1 VTTPERAG
9 GPVFVTGGNG
19 FIGSRVVRLLV
30 ESGRRVRCLL
40 RSTSRTERLAGLE
53 FETAI
58 GDVRDAESVRRG
70 MDGCPAVI
78 HLAGLSSWSDI
89 ASPLMPEVV
98 VGGTRNA
105 LTAAGLYPGRRM
117 VFVSS
122 ASAVNGSKEPVVHDE
137 ESACTLPLDEYTYP
151 KAKRDAEVLCRR
163 AAEGGLPVVIVNPA
177 EVYGPNDTSLI
188 TASSLVDFANG
199 PFAVVCDGGT
209 SVVHVDDA
217 AQGIVAALDRGR
229 AGERYILGGEN
240 RSVEQIARET
250 LGILGRPARILKV
263 PNTALRLIA
272 RVGGALKLPLPFN
285 PGVIPYA
292 TLYWYMSSA
301 KAERELGVRF
311 RGARA
316 TLQDTLAWLRKA
328 GHVH

>member
-1 VTTPERAG
+1 VGANG
-9 GPVFVTGGNG
+9 AVFITGGNG

-40 RSTSRTERLAGLE
+40 RATSRTERLAGLE
-53 FETAI
+53 IETAI
-58 GDVRDAESVRRG
+58 GDVRDADSVRRG
-70 MDGCPAVI
+70 MEGCPAVV
-78 HLAGLSSWSDI
+78 HLAGLSSWNDI
-89 ASPLMPEVV
+89 ASPLMPEIV
-98 VGGTRNA
+98 VGGTANVLA
-105 LTAAGLYPGRRM
+105 AAGLEPGRRM

-122 ASAVNGSKEPVVHDE
+122 ASTVNGSKEPVVHDE
-137 ESACTLPLDEYTYP
+137 ESSCTLPLDEYTYP

-163 AAEGGLPVVIVNPA
+163 AAEDGLPVVIVNPA

-188 TASSLVDFANG
+188 TASSLVDFANS

-209 SVVHVDDA
+209 SVAHVDDV

-240 RSVEQIARET
+240 RRVEQIARET
-250 LGILGRPARILKV
+250 LGILGRPARIVKV
-263 PNTALRLIA
+263 PNAALRLIA

-316 TLQDTLAWLRKA
+316 TLEDTVAWLRSA